1 MHNEE
6 QVRLANT
13 PACVP
18 ACKDFHRAPLKQ
30 WQRVNRL
37 TAEKKLVAVEDV
49 ETAVDPS
56 PGSLYVGYPPGLC
69 SHIATKLR
77 YSVMHETLCL
87 A

>member
-1 MHNEE
+1 M
-6 QVRLANT
+6 VRFKAELIK
-13 PACVP
+13 PLC
-18 ACKDFHRAPLKQ
+18 FSLKQ

-69 SHIATKLR
+69 SHIGMKAL
-77 YSVMHETLCL
+77 L
-87 A
+87 